1 MRLIAKAVSKDYLDV
16 SFQSGTNTVEIVERP
31 GRWMTA
37 DRLEKLRSDLTG
49 IATATLET
57 GALDYGVLSGNRE
70 RLENA
75 IVTLVRRTSDGKPV
89 AFNALSLMDCNLSA
103 SRCRIIHLGL
113 VMIDP
118 QERQKGL
125 SWILYGLTCLLL
137 FIRGGLRPLYVSNV
151 TQVPAVVGMVCETF
165 SEVCPSPEEPEPSDF
180 RKILIAREIMQNH
193 RHVFG
198 VGADAD
204 FDEKRFVI
212 RNAYTGGSDDLKK
225 TIEQTTRHRDEKYN
239 TWCRNELNYDRG
251 DDVLQIGLIDLAAA
265 QRYVARA
272 VPRGSLM
279 QLAALG
285 TLVFARRVFLPAA
298 HWFNSEKDYGLLR
311 AR

>member
-1 MRLIAKAVSKDYLDV
+1 MGLIAKAVSKDYLDV
-16 SFQSGTNTVEIVERP
+16 SFQSGTNTVEIFERP
-31 GRWMTA
+31 GRWMSSE
-37 DRLEKLRSDLTG
+37 RLEELRSDLIG
-49 IATATLET
+49 VARETLES
-57 GALDYGVLSGNRE
+57 GALDYGVLSGDRE

-75 IVTLVRRTSDGKPV
+75 IITLVRRANDGKPV
-89 AFNALSLMDCNLSA
+89 AFNALALIDCHMST
-103 SRCRIIHLGL
+103 SRVRVIHLGL
-113 VMIDP
+113 VMVDP
-118 QERQKGL
+118 KERQKGL

-137 FIRGGLRPLYVSNV
+137 FIRSGLRPLYVSNV
-151 TQVPAVVGMVCETF
+151 TQVPAVVGMVSETF
-165 SEVCPSPEEPEPSDF
+165 SEVSPTPEEPEPSDF

-198 VGADAD
+198 VGADAE

-225 TIEQTTRHRDEKYN
+225 TVEETSKHREDKFN
-239 TWCRNELNYDRG
+239 GWCRRELNYDRG
-251 DDVLQIGLIDLAAA
+251 DDFLQIGQIDLAAA
-265 QRYVARA
+265 QRYVSRT
-272 VPRGSLM
+272 VPKGSLM

-285 TLVFARRVFLPAA
+285 ALVVARRVFLPAA